1 MANIHI
7 NDQPLEVPN
16 GCTILQAAEQ
26 ANVEIPVFCYHSR
39 LSIAGNCRMCL
50 VEVKGAPKP
59 VASCAMPVADNMVIN
74 TNSTLVQ
81 EARKGAL
88 EFLLINHPL
97 DCPICD
103 QGGECDLQDI
113 TMSYGSSNS
122 RFFEN
127 KRAVKDKNMGPL
139 IATSMNRCIHCTRCV
154 RFAHDICGSQE
165 MGLVNRGEHAE
176 ITTYFEGL
184 LDSEMSG
191 NVIDLCPVGAL
202 TSKPY
207 AFSAR
212 SWELK
217 KTESVDIM
225 DAVGSSIRLDS
236 RGMKILR
243 TLPRLNEE
251 INEEWISD
259 KTRFSCDGLSSQRI
273 DKPYIRNDEGLL
285 EPSSWSNALSVI
297 QDKLRFLKGKNIGG
311 VVGDLTDCE
320 SMVML
325 KQLFDHLGS
334 KNLDCRQ
341 SRYHIENQ
349 NRGSYV
355 FNTSITGIEESDCCL
370 MIGGNIRYD
379 APLINA
385 RLRKRYLRGN
395 FSSARIGGSI
405 DNHRKPTF
413 FYEDLG
419 PSIKTLHEIKT
430 GNHPFAKV
438 IEKSHNPMVIIS
450 EEALSHENGGYIL
463 NLVKNMTKS
472 FSLIRE
478 GWNGFNILHN
488 KASRVGALD
497 LGIISS
503 NDGLKGYN
511 MTPENG
517 IKALF
522 LIGADDLKLKRS
534 KDSPFTVY
542 IGHHGDNG
550 ASVAD
555 VILPGVAYTEK
566 NATYVNT
573 EGRVQQ
579 TRKAVNSPG
588 ESMDDW
594 KIILNICKNLSVK
607 NLPETLEEIRTKMAT
622 INPVFN
628 FIDTILENKLDES
641 TVEEN
646 KFVQDSIFN
655 LWKGNFFLDNVV
667 SRNSQTMIRCAKAG
681 GWLSNNNID
690 KE

>member
-1 MANIHI
+1 
-7 NDQPLEVPN
+7 
-16 GCTILQAAEQ
+16 
-26 ANVEIPVFCYHSR
+26 
-39 LSIAGNCRMCL
+39 MCL

-59 VASCAMPVADNMVIN
+59 VASCAMPVAENMVIN
-74 TNSTLVQ
+74 TNSKLVQ

-154 RFAHDICGSQE
+154 RFAHDVCGSQE

-176 ITTYFEGL
+176 ITTYFESL

-217 KTESVDIM
+217 KTESIDVM

-236 RGMKILR
+236 RGMKVLR

-273 DKPYIRNDEGLL
+273 DKPYVRNNEGLL
-285 EPSSWSNALSVI
+285 EPSSWDISLSVI
-297 QDKLRFLKGKNIGG
+297 KDKLGSLKGDNIGG

-320 SMVML
+320 SITML
-325 KQLFDHLGS
+325 KHLFKHIGS
-334 KNLDCRQ
+334 DNIDCRQ
-341 SRYHIENQ
+341 TRLHIGTES
-349 NRGSYV
+349 RGSYL
-355 FNTSITGIEESDCCL
+355 FNTSIAGIEEADSCL
-370 MIGGNIRYD
+370 IIGGNIRYD

-385 RLRKRYLRGN
+385 RLRKRYLRGG
-395 FSSARIGGSI
+395 FTSARIGGAI
-405 DNHRKPTF
+405 ADHRKPTF
-413 FYEDLG
+413 SYEDLG
-419 PSIKTLHEIKT
+419 SSIKALYDIKT
-430 GNHPFAKV
+430 GNHPFSNVLRKS
-438 IEKSHNPMVIIS
+438 EKPMIILS
-450 EEALSHENGGYIL
+450 EEALSHESGKYIL
-463 NLVKNMTKS
+463 DLAQEISKKFSLVKN
-472 FSLIRE
+472 

-488 KASRVGALD
+488 AASRVGAID
-497 LGIISS
+497 LGIVS
-503 NDGLKGYN
+503 NSGLKGYE
-511 MTPENG
+511 MTSAKK
-517 IKALF
+517 IKALI
-522 LIGADDLKLKRS
+522 LLGADNLELKRTN
-534 KDSPFTVY
+534 DSPFTVY

-555 VILPGVAYTEK
+555 VVLPGLAYTEK
-566 NATYVNT
+566 NSTYVNT
-573 EGRVQQ
+573 EGRVQH

-588 ESMDDW
+588 ESLDDW
-594 KIILNICKNLSVK
+594 KIVLEICKQLSVDD
-607 NLPETLEEIRTKMAT
+607 LPKSLGDIRKKMTT
-622 INPVFN
+622 INP
-628 FIDTILENKLDES
+628 
-641 TVEEN
+641 
-646 KFVQDSIFN
+646 IFN
-655 LWKGNFFLDNVV
+655 YSDIVLESQFEGTTKENSFMESSDFPSWRGNFFLDNVI
-667 SRNSQTMIRCAKAG
+667 SRNSQTMLRCAKAG
-681 GWLSNNNID
+681 GWLSNINID